1 MPCNSPVSD
10 AGSVTAEFAVALPA
24 VVLVFAAC
32 LTGMQVAGQQ
42 LRLQDAAAHAA
53 RSVARGELASTAA
66 ARAAREVPG
75 ASLAQYADGDLVCVI
90 ARAPAAFGLT
100 ISAVSCALAGG
111 L

>member
-1 MPCNSPVSD
+1 M
-10 AGSVTAEFAVALPA
+10 TAEFAVALPA

-32 LTGMQVAGQQ
+32 LTGMQAAGQQ

-53 RSVARGELASTAA
+53 RSIARGELASAAA
-66 ARAAREVPG
+66 ARAAREVLG
-75 ASLAQYADGDLVCVI
+75 ASLVQRPDGDLVCVTLS
-90 ARAPAAFGLT
+90 APAAFGLT